1 MVAQNTQAY
10 TEILNQQLESALRI
24 AKIGLDSSE
33 RLSKLQIDTAKQTV
47 EEFGKVANRLGDAR
61 DLQSA
66 ITLRTEL
73 SQQVV
78 ESSLGLSRNVYELF
92 SQTQAE
98 LSQLFEERLTAFN
111 RAVVSGMDRAAR
123 SAPAGTDVMVSSVK
137 STVAATAAAVDSMTK
152 AAKQVAEFAD
162 ASVKAATT
170 ATTDAV
176 KSASRVN

>member
-10 TEILNQQLESALRI
+10 TEFLNQQLETVLRVS
-24 AKIGLDSSE
+24 KIGLDSSE
-33 RLSKLQIDTAKQTV
+33 RLARLQIDTAKQTI
-47 EEFGKVANRLGDAR
+47 EQLAQTTSRLNEPR
-61 DLQSA
+61 DLQS
-66 ITLRTEL
+66 TLALRAEL
-73 SQQVV
+73 TQQIV
-78 ESSLGLSRNVYELF
+78 ESSLGLSRNLYELY
-92 SQTQAE
+92 SQTQTE
-98 LSQLFEERLTAFN
+98 LSQLFEERLNTFN
-111 RAVVSGMDRAAR
+111 RSVVSAMDRAAR

-170 ATTDAV
+170 ATSDAV